1 MPEFS
6 LTFRDLRAASGF
18 GYRRLTRLLM
28 ADPPIPFQKV
38 SGLKGGHPKYMYRL
52 ADVLPR
58 LLSHNRFSPENAIA
72 LTKIDQTTRGVS
84 PNVTK

>member
-1 MPEFS
+1 MSEYS

-18 GYRRLTRLLM
+18 GYRRLTRLLL

-52 ADVLPR
+52 ADALPR
-58 LLSHNRFSPENAIA
+58 LLSHTRFIAENAIA
-72 LTKIDQTTRGVS
+72 LTKIDQLNRGVI